1 MGPYRWPCDLVS
13 SGWSR
18 TPDRLP
24 PLAEHL
30 LPDRWRPRYRLS
42 YLSDPLVVDLPRGP
56 DGVLVLPYV
65 EAFGYEEVA
74 DRDEA
79 FIADLEDRYVL
90 ELAPDD
96 CHKAGLSGGGPYYI
110 AIPAPAA
117 DGHLYGDQHYGS
129 FVDYLREV
137 FRWGGFPGIAR
148 SAVHPTEQLAYLVEN
163 LAPL

>member
-1 MGPYRWPCDLVS
+1 M
-13 SGWSR
+13 
-18 TPDRLP
+18 
-24 PLAEHL
+24 
-30 LPDRWRPRYRLS
+30 
-42 YLSDPLVVDLPRGP
+42 
-56 DGVLVLPYV
+56 
-65 EAFGYEEVA
+65 EAFGYEELA

-79 FIADLEDRYVL
+79 FIPDLEDRYIL

-117 DGHLYGDQHYGS
+117 DGQLYGDQSYGS